1 MIKYIYR
8 HFAIFYDCTEITEY
22 FSYDEIE
29 NLRKI
34 YDTLNARYEKIFYE
48 KYRAL
53 MNDKDHIVDSH
64 SAKYKAA
71 LQASDSLRKFYL
83 YPDCMYYATYS
94 GLNPEH
100 IILKFNGI
108 RESSMYYVYRGRR
121 PTEPKDAILQNMISA
136 KHLKTQKQMRDY
148 LDSIAISASEVQI
161 SANDLRNI
169 LIDCGE
175 DH

>member
-1 MIKYIYR
+1 MSKYIYR
-8 HFAIFYDCTEITEY
+8 NFAIFYDCTEITEY

-34 YDTLNARYEKIFYE
+34 YDALNARYEKIFYE
-48 KYRAL
+48 DYRAL
-53 MNDKDHIVDSH
+53 MNDKDYIYDSH

-71 LQASDSLRKFYL
+71 LQASDSLRKLYL
-83 YPDCMYYATYS
+83 YPDCMYYATYF
-94 GLNPEH
+94 GLNPER

-108 RESSMYYVYRGRR
+108 RESSMYYKLCIRVPRR
-121 PTEPKDAILQNMISA
+121 NI
-136 KHLKTQKQMRDY
+136 KTQKQMGDY

-161 SANDLRNI
+161 SANDLRNV
-169 LIDCGE
+169 LINCGE

>member
-1 MIKYIYR
+1 MSKYIYR

-34 YDTLNARYEKIFYE
+34 YDALNARYEKIFYE
-48 KYRAL
+48 DYRAL

-108 RESSMYYVYRGRR
+108 RESSMYYVY
-121 PTEPKDAILQNMISA
+121 EPKDAILQNMISA